1 MRVTSWRKK
10 GFRSPLSPH
19 KAKES
24 MSDEL
29 ELLPKEDTER
39 SKRASRWLTVRA
51 LMRDPVT
58 FFATLILG
66 MILISAAGAE
76 LVAPHDPLDQDLR
89 RRNLAPMSYAL
100 DENEQPIGIPYILG
114 TDPLGRDVLSRM
126 IFGARVSLTVG
137 LSSALVSGLIGTLLG
152 IIAGYYRGAVEDL
165 IMRLVDIQMSIPVLL
180 LALLVLF
187 ALGPGFLNLVVVL
200 AIVRW
205 MAYARLARGQTL
217 AFRNLPFVDAAIAIG
232 SSNRRIIFRHI
243 VPNVASPLIILST
256 LEVATLILSEAG
268 LSFLGFGIQLPQPSW
283 GLMISGGRQY
293 IATAW
298 WNVAFPGLVIFLTTL
313 SLNLLAASLRSITD
327 PMQRERWFRK
337 RNSSSDAGG

>member
-1 MRVTSWRKK
+1 
-10 GFRSPLSPH
+10 
-19 KAKES
+19 

-29 ELLPKEDTER
+29 ELLPKEDTKR
-39 SKRASRWLTVRA
+39 SKSASRWLTVRA

-76 LVAPHDPLDQDLR
+76 LVAPHDPLEQDLNL
-89 RRNLAPMSYAL
+89 RNIPPMSYAKDDNDL
-100 DENEQPIGIPYILG
+100 SIGRPFILG

-152 IIAGYYRGAVEDL
+152 IIAGFYRGAVDDL

-217 AFRNLPFVDAAIAIG
+217 AFRNLPFIDAAVSIG
-232 SSNRRIIFRHI
+232 SSNSRIIFRHI
-243 VPNVASPLIILST
+243 LPNVASSLIILST

-313 SLNLLAASLRSITD
+313 SLNLLAASLRSIND

>member
-1 MRVTSWRKK
+1 
-10 GFRSPLSPH
+10 
-19 KAKES
+19 
-24 MSDEL
+24 MSDEIK
-29 ELLPKEDTER
+29 LLPKENTQR
-39 SKRASRWLTVRA
+39 SKSASRWLTVRA

-58 FFATLILG
+58 FFATLVLALILV
-66 MILISAAGAE
+66 SAAGAE
-76 LVAPHDPLDQDLR
+76 LVAPHDPLKQDLNL
-89 RRNLAPMSYAL
+89 RNMPPMSYAKDDNDL
-100 DENEQPIGIPYILG
+100 SIGRPFILG

-152 IIAGYYRGAVEDL
+152 IIAGFYRGAVDDL

-217 AFRNLPFVDAAIAIG
+217 AFRNLPFIDAAVAIG
-232 SSNRRIIFRHI
+232 SSNPRIIFRHI

-283 GLMISGGRQY
+283 GLMIAGGRQY

-327 PMQRERWFRK
+327 PIQRERWFRK
-337 RNSSSDAGG
+337 RNSSNNAGG

>member
-1 MRVTSWRKK
+1 
-10 GFRSPLSPH
+10 
-19 KAKES
+19 

-29 ELLPKEDTER
+29 KLLPKEDTER
-39 SKRASRWLTVRA
+39 RQGPSHWLTVRA
-51 LMRDPVT
+51 LLRDPVT
-58 FFATLILG
+58 FFSIFVLTL
-66 MILISAAGAE
+66 ILISAVGAE
-76 LVAPHDPLDQDLR
+76 LVAPHDPLDQDLN
-89 RRNLAPMSYAL
+89 RRNLDPMSYAT
-100 DENEQPIGIPYILG
+100 DENDLPIGRPYILG
-114 TDPLGRDVLSRM
+114 TDPLGRDILSRM

-137 LSSALVSGLIGTLLG
+137 LSSALVSGLIGSLLG
-152 IIAGYYRGAVEDL
+152 ILAGFYRGAVDDL

-217 AFRNLPFVDAAIAIG
+217 AFRSLPFIDAAIAIG
-232 SSNRRIIFRHI
+232 SSNRRIILRHI
-243 VPNVASPLIILST
+243 VPNVASPLVILST

-283 GLMISGGRQY
+283 GLMIAGGRQY
-293 IATAW
+293 ITTAW
-298 WNVAFPGLVIFLTTL
+298 WNITFPGLAIFLTTL

-327 PMQRERWFRK
+327 PIQRERWFRK
-337 RNSSSDAGG
+337 KNDPSA

>member
-1 MRVTSWRKK
+1 
-10 GFRSPLSPH
+10 
-19 KAKES
+19 
-24 MSDEL
+24 MSDEITL
-29 ELLPKEDTER
+29 FPEENTAR
-39 SKRASRWLTVRA
+39 SQTASRWLIVRG
-51 LMRDPVT
+51 LLRDPVT
-58 FFATLILG
+58 FFATMILA
-66 MILISAAGAE
+66 MVLISAVGAE
-76 LVAPHDPLDQDLR
+76 LVAPHDPLQQDLKL
-89 RRNLAPMSYAL
+89 RNQPPLARAL
-100 DENEQPIGIPYILG
+100 DENDLPTGFPFLLG
-114 TDPLGRDVLSRM
+114 TDPLGRDILSRI

-137 LSSALVSGLIGTLLG
+137 LTSALVSGLIGTLLG
-152 IIAGYYRGAVEDL
+152 VIAGYYRGAVDDL

-187 ALGPGFLNLVVVL
+187 ALGSGFLNLVVVL
-200 AIVRW
+200 SIVRW

-217 AFRNLPFVDAAIAIG
+217 AFRNLPFIDAAVSIG
-232 SSNRRIIFRHI
+232 SSNSRIIFRHI
-243 VPNVASPLIILST
+243 LPNVASSLIILST

-313 SLNLLAASLRSITD
+313 SLNLLAASLRSIND

>member
-1 MRVTSWRKK
+1 
-10 GFRSPLSPH
+10 
-19 KAKES
+19 
-24 MSDEL
+24 MSDQITLFPE
-29 ELLPKEDTER
+29 EQTAR
-39 SKRASRWLTVRA
+39 SQSASRWLIVRG
-51 LMRDPVT
+51 LLRDPVT
-58 FFATLILG
+58 FVAITILALILV
-66 MILISAAGAE
+66 SAVGAE
-76 LVAPHDPLDQDLR
+76 LIAPHDPLGQDLQL
-89 RRNLAPMSYAL
+89 RNMPPLSRAL
-100 DENEQPIGIPYILG
+100 DENDSPIGFPFILG
-114 TDPLGRDVLSRM
+114 TDPLGRDILSRI
-126 IFGARVSLTVG
+126 IFGARVSLTIG
-137 LSSALVSGLIGTLLG
+137 FSSALVSGLIGTLLG
-152 IIAGYYRGAVEDL
+152 IIAGYYRGAVDDL

-200 AIVRW
+200 SIVRW

-217 AFRNLPFVDAAIAIG
+217 AFRNLPFIDAAVSIG
-232 SSNRRIIFRHI
+232 SSNSRIIFRHI
-243 VPNVASPLIILST
+243 LPNVASSLIILST

-313 SLNLLAASLRSITD
+313 SLNLLAASLRSIND

>member
-1 MRVTSWRKK
+1 
-10 GFRSPLSPH
+10 
-19 KAKES
+19 
-24 MSDEL
+24 MSDQITLFPE
-29 ELLPKEDTER
+29 EQTAR
-39 SKRASRWLTVRA
+39 SQSASRWLIVRG
-51 LMRDPVT
+51 LLRDPVT
-58 FFATLILG
+58 FFATMILA
-66 MILISAAGAE
+66 MVLISAVGAE
-76 LVAPHDPLDQDLR
+76 LVAPHDPLEQDLNL
-89 RRNLAPMSYAL
+89 RNIPPMSYAKDDNDL
-100 DENEQPIGIPYILG
+100 SIGRPFILG

-152 IIAGYYRGAVEDL
+152 IIAGFYRGAVDDL

-200 AIVRW
+200 SIVRW

-217 AFRNLPFVDAAIAIG
+217 AFRNLPFIDAAVSIG
-232 SSNRRIIFRHI
+232 SSNSRIIFRHI
-243 VPNVASPLIILST
+243 LPNVASSLIILST

-313 SLNLLAASLRSITD
+313 SLNLLAASLRSIND

>member
-1 MRVTSWRKK
+1 
-10 GFRSPLSPH
+10 
-19 KAKES
+19 
-24 MSDEL
+24 MSDAIK
-29 ELLPKEDTER
+29 LLPKENTER
-39 SKRASRWLTVRA
+39 SKTASHWLTVRA
-51 LMRDPVT
+51 LLRDPVT
-58 FFATLILG
+58 FFATLILAL
-66 MILISAAGAE
+66 ILVSAVGAE
-76 LVAPHDPLDQDLR
+76 LVAPHDPLQQDLNL
-89 RRNLAPMSYAL
+89 RNIPPMSFAKDDNGL
-100 DENEQPIGIPYILG
+100 SIGRPFILG

-137 LSSALVSGLIGTLLG
+137 LSSAIVSGLIGSLLG
-152 IIAGYYRGAVEDL
+152 IIAGYYRGAVDDL

-217 AFRNLPFVDAAIAIG
+217 ALRNLPFIDSAIAIG
-232 SSNRRIIFRHI
+232 SSNKRIIFRHI
-243 VPNVASPLIILST
+243 LPNVSSPLIILST
-256 LEVATLILSEAG
+256 LEVASLILSEAG

-298 WNVAFPGLVIFLTTL
+298 WNVTFPGLTIFLTTL
-313 SLNLLAASLRSITD
+313 SLNLLAASLRSIND
-327 PMQRERWFRK
+327 PIQREQWFRK
-337 RNSSSDAGG
+337 KNAPSNTNE

>member
-1 MRVTSWRKK
+1 
-10 GFRSPLSPH
+10 
-19 KAKES
+19 
-24 MSDEL
+24 MSDKIT
-29 ELLPKEDTER
+29 LLPKEKAER
-39 SKRASRWLTVRA
+39 LPSTSRWLTVRA
-51 LMRDPVT
+51 LLRDPVT
-58 FFATLILG
+58 FFATLVLALILV
-66 MILISAAGAE
+66 SAAGAE
-76 LVAPHDPLDQDLR
+76 LVAPHDPLEQDLNL
-89 RRNLAPMSYAL
+89 RNIPPMSYAKDDNDL
-100 DENEQPIGIPYILG
+100 SIGRPFILG

-152 IIAGYYRGAVEDL
+152 IIAGFYRGAVDDL

-217 AFRNLPFVDAAIAIG
+217 AFRNLPFIDAAVSIG
-232 SSNRRIIFRHI
+232 SSNSRIIFRHI
-243 VPNVASPLIILST
+243 LPNVASSLIILST

-313 SLNLLAASLRSITD
+313 SLNLLAASLRSIND

>member
-1 MRVTSWRKK
+1 V
-10 GFRSPLSPH
+10 
-19 KAKES
+19 A
-24 MSDEL
+24 MSDKIT
-29 ELLPKEDTER
+29 LLPKEKTER
-39 SKRASRWLTVRA
+39 LPSTSRWLTVRA
-51 LMRDPVT
+51 LLRDPVT
-58 FFATLILG
+58 FFATLVLALILV
-66 MILISAAGAE
+66 SAAGAE
-76 LVAPHDPLDQDLR
+76 LVAPHDPLQQDLNL
-89 RRNLAPMSYAL
+89 RNIPPMSYAKDDNDL
-100 DENEQPIGIPYILG
+100 SIGRPFILG

-152 IIAGYYRGAVEDL
+152 IIAGFYRGAVDDL

-217 AFRNLPFVDAAIAIG
+217 AFRNLPFIDAAVSIG
-232 SSNRRIIFRHI
+232 SSNSRIIFRHI
-243 VPNVASPLIILST
+243 LPNVASSLIILST

-313 SLNLLAASLRSITD
+313 SLNLLAASLRSIND

>member
-1 MRVTSWRKK
+1 
-10 GFRSPLSPH
+10 
-19 KAKES
+19 
-24 MSDEL
+24 MSDKIT
-29 ELLPKEDTER
+29 LLPKEKAER
-39 SKRASRWLTVRA
+39 LPSTFRWLTVRA
-51 LMRDPVT
+51 LLRDPVT
-58 FFATLILG
+58 FFATLVLALILV
-66 MILISAAGAE
+66 SAAGAE
-76 LVAPHDPLDQDLR
+76 LVAPHDPLEQDLNL
-89 RRNLAPMSYAL
+89 RNIPPMSYAKDDNDL
-100 DENEQPIGIPYILG
+100 SIGRPFILG

-152 IIAGYYRGAVEDL
+152 IIAGFYRGAVDDL

-217 AFRNLPFVDAAIAIG
+217 AFRNLPFIDAAVSIG
-232 SSNRRIIFRHI
+232 SSNSRIIFRHI
-243 VPNVASPLIILST
+243 LPNVASSLIILST

-313 SLNLLAASLRSITD
+313 SLNLLAASLRSIND

>member
-1 MRVTSWRKK
+1 
-10 GFRSPLSPH
+10 
-19 KAKES
+19 
-24 MSDEL
+24 MSDKIT
-29 ELLPKEDTER
+29 LLPKEKAER
-39 SKRASRWLTVRA
+39 LPSTFRWLTVRA
-51 LMRDPVT
+51 LLRDPVT
-58 FFATLILG
+58 FFATLVLALILV
-66 MILISAAGAE
+66 SAAGAE
-76 LVAPHDPLDQDLR
+76 LVAPHDPLEQDLNL
-89 RRNLAPMSYAL
+89 RNIPPMSYAKDDNDL
-100 DENEQPIGIPYILG
+100 SIGRPFILG

-152 IIAGYYRGAVEDL
+152 IIAGFYRGAVDDL

-200 AIVRW
+200 SIVRW

-217 AFRNLPFVDAAIAIG
+217 AFRNLPFIDAAVSIG
-232 SSNRRIIFRHI
+232 SSNSRIIFRHI
-243 VPNVASPLIILST
+243 LPNVASSLIILST

-313 SLNLLAASLRSITD
+313 SLNLLAASLRSIND

>member
-1 MRVTSWRKK
+1 
-10 GFRSPLSPH
+10 
-19 KAKES
+19 
-24 MSDEL
+24 MSDKIT
-29 ELLPKEDTER
+29 LLPKEKTER
-39 SKRASRWLTVRA
+39 LPSTSRWLTVRA
-51 LMRDPVT
+51 LLRDPVT
-58 FFATLILG
+58 LFATLVLALILV
-66 MILISAAGAE
+66 SAAGAE
-76 LVAPHDPLDQDLR
+76 LVAPHDPLEQDLNL
-89 RRNLAPMSYAL
+89 RNIPPMSYAKDDNDL
-100 DENEQPIGIPYILG
+100 SIGRPFILG
-114 TDPLGRDVLSRM
+114 TDPLGRDVLSRI

-137 LSSALVSGLIGTLLG
+137 LSSAFVSGLIGTLLG
-152 IIAGYYRGAVEDL
+152 IIAGFYRGAVDDL

-205 MAYARLARGQTL
+205 MAYTRLARGQTL
-217 AFRNLPFVDAAIAIG
+217 ALRNLPFIDSAIAIG
-232 SSNRRIIFRHI
+232 SSDKRIIFRHI
-243 VPNVASPLIILST
+243 LPNAASPLIILST

-283 GLMISGGRQY
+283 GLMIAGGRQY
-293 IATAW
+293 IASAW

-313 SLNLLAASLRSITD
+313 SLNLLAASLRSIND

>member
-1 MRVTSWRKK
+1 
-10 GFRSPLSPH
+10 
-19 KAKES
+19 
-24 MSDEL
+24 MSDKIT
-29 ELLPKEDTER
+29 LLPKEKTER
-39 SKRASRWLTVRA
+39 LPSTSRWLTVRA
-51 LMRDPVT
+51 LLRDPVT
-58 FFATLILG
+58 FFATLVLALILV
-66 MILISAAGAE
+66 SAAGAE
-76 LVAPHDPLDQDLR
+76 LVAPHDPLEQDLNL
-89 RRNLAPMSYAL
+89 RNIPPMSYAKDDNDL
-100 DENEQPIGIPYILG
+100 SIGRPFILG

-152 IIAGYYRGAVEDL
+152 IIAGFYRGAVDDL

-200 AIVRW
+200 SIVRW

-217 AFRNLPFVDAAIAIG
+217 AFRNLPFIDAAVSIG
-232 SSNRRIIFRHI
+232 SSNSRIIFRHI
-243 VPNVASPLIILST
+243 LPNVASSLIILST

-313 SLNLLAASLRSITD
+313 SLNLLAASLRSIND

>member
-1 MRVTSWRKK
+1 
-10 GFRSPLSPH
+10 
-19 KAKES
+19 
-24 MSDEL
+24 MSDAIK
-29 ELLPKEDTER
+29 LLPKENTER
-39 SKRASRWLTVRA
+39 STTASHWLTVRA
-51 LMRDPVT
+51 LLRDPVT
-58 FFATLILG
+58 FFATLILAL
-66 MILISAAGAE
+66 ILVSAVGAE
-76 LVAPHDPLDQDLR
+76 LVAPHDPLQQDLNL
-89 RRNLAPMSYAL
+89 RNIPPMSFAKDDNGL
-100 DENEQPIGIPYILG
+100 SIGRPFILG

-137 LSSALVSGLIGTLLG
+137 LSSAIVSGLIGSLLG
-152 IIAGYYRGAVEDL
+152 IIAGYYRGPVDDL

-217 AFRNLPFVDAAIAIG
+217 ALRNLPFIDSAIAIG
-232 SSNRRIIFRHI
+232 SSNKRIIFRHI
-243 VPNVASPLIILST
+243 LPNVSSPLVILST
-256 LEVATLILSEAG
+256 LEVGSLILSEAG

-298 WNVAFPGLVIFLTTL
+298 WNVTFPGLTIFLTTL
-313 SLNLLAASLRSITD
+313 SLNLLAASLRSIND
-327 PMQRERWFRK
+327 PIQREQWFRK
-337 RNSSSDAGG
+337 KNAPSNTNE